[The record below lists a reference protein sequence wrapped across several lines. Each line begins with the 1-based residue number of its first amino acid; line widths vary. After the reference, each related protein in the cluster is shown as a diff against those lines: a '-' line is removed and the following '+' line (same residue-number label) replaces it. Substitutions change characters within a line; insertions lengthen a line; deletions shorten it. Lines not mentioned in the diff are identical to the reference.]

1 LALNAMGDKF
11 RAILDVTIVYPEG
24 APSFVDFL
32 CGRMRRVIVRVQS
45 LPVPEQLMQGDYAA
59 DPATREAFGRWVQ
72 QLWQDKD
79 MQIARLLTEAPDQN
93 GRGSGAD

>member
-1 LALNAMGDKF
+1 
-11 RAILDVTIVYPEG
+11 
-24 APSFVDFL
+24 
-32 CGRMRRVIVRVQS
+32 
-45 LPVPEQLMQGDYAA
+45 MQGDYAA